1 MALGNAVIGNHKEKS
16 GAPDDITPA
25 KKGPTGKSCD
35 MDLSSVRWPLHRAY
49 VYHSLRLVPEASNN
63 REVMDLKDAFK
74 DVYHSLRLVPEAW
87 NNREVMDLQ
96 LALPQEQQV
105 LQE

>member
-1 MALGNAVIGNHKEKS
+1 MITTVAKAVENGTTMDVNATPDTMASI
-16 GAPDDITPA
+16 
-25 KKGPTGKSCD
+25 
-35 MDLSSVRWPLHRAY
+35 RWLLHRAY
-49 VYHSLRLVPEASNN
+49 VYHSLRLVPQALNN
-63 REVMDLKDAFK
+63 REVMDLEDAFK
-74 DVYHSLRLVPEAW
+74 DVYHSLRLVPEAS